1 MNALHLVLDV
11 FGIINLSNVLLLSL
25 YVVQFVVQSVEYHS
39 ESVCTLHR
47 QHCCCV
53 LPGYSY
59 QPSSL
64 ANPRTNV
71 THYMYFSSLVLLCSL
86 HWDDVVALCDTNSS
100 VIAILV
106 LCDWWVCVCV
116 LTYRQCV
123 ERQHFVQ
130 SYARSGSWNAV
141 HGSFF
146 TSVYSFMDIVKS
158 EIVSC
163 CKNCDCDNLF
173 FNFLIYLHVFL

>member
-1 MNALHLVLDV
+1 MNALHIVLDV
-11 FGIINLSNVLLLSL
+11 FGIINLSNVLLLAL

-116 LTYRQCV
+116 FSPTDSVSNGNISCSVMLAV
-123 ERQHFVQ
+123 VVGMQ
-130 SYARSGSWNAV
+130 SMA
-141 HGSFF
+141 
-146 TSVYSFMDIVKS
+146 
-158 EIVSC
+158 
-163 CKNCDCDNLF
+163 
-173 FNFLIYLHVFL
+173 VFLLQCIRSWTLSSLRL